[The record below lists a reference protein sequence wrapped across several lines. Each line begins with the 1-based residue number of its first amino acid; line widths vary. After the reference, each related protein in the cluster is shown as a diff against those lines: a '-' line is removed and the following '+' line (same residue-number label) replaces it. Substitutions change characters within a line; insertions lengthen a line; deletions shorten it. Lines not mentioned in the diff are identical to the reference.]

1 MHSTSSPLQANRI
14 AIGAG
19 RAVSL
24 MIDSGSTIHCVNG
37 TIWLTQESDTRDYCI
52 PAGVTFCADRAGQAV
67 LSAIDSP
74 ALAVV
79 RARDPAGCSTTRFT
93 IDSIERL
100 TNAARAAQ
108 SAYIANVLAR
118 LLKRIAIAIRAT
130 AKALPRRRRNFES
143 AC

>member
-19 RAVSL
+19 RAVSV
-24 MIDSGSTIHCVNG
+24 MIDSGSTIQCVNG
-37 TIWLTQESDTRDYCI
+37 TIWLTQQGDTRDYCI
-52 PAGVTFCADRAGQAV
+52 PAGVTFRADRAGQAV
-67 LSAIDSP
+67 LSAIDAP
-74 ALAVV
+74 VLAVV
-79 RARDPAGCSTTRFT
+79 RARDPACCSTTRFT

-108 SAYIANVLAR
+108 SAYIANALAR
-118 LLKRIAIAIRAT
+118 LLKRVAIAIRAT
-130 AKALPRRRRNFES
+130 ATALTRGRRNIES